1 MMNHVQSIDGSVFKS
16 VYVVGDLHGSYQL
29 LMRQLTTIDF
39 DFENDLLI
47 CTGDLIDKG
56 KENLECISLIDK
68 PWFKSVRGNHEEMC
82 IKGLFDLKLR
92 QLHER
97 NGGEWFYQLPSH
109 HQYKIIKIFETLPI
123 VIELSLKNKKIGVV
137 HADIDFNEWNTFKQD
152 VAKGD
157 YVIPGITSAYTNAL
171 WGRGRIKNYSNDYDV
186 VENIDVIYL
195 GHTIVREMTQIDNC
209 YYIDVGSFFT
219 QRLCII
225 QIK

>member
-29 LMRQLTTIDF
+29 LMSQLTTIDF

-68 PWFKSVRGNHEEMC
+68 PWFKTVRGNHEEMC

-97 NGGEWFYQLPSH
+97 NGGVWFYQLPSH
-109 HQYKIIKIFETLPI
+109 HQYKIIKSFEDLPL
-123 VIELSLKNKKIGVV
+123 VIELQLQEKKIGVV
-137 HADIDFNEWNTFKQD
+137 HADIDIHEWGAFKADIVQ
-152 VAKGD
+152 GN
-157 YVIPGITSAYTNAL
+157 YEIQGMNSAYENAL
-171 WGRGRIKNYSNDYDV
+171 WGRGRIKNYSDNYDV
-186 VENIDVIYL
+186 VENIDEIYL

-209 YYIDVGSFFT
+209 YYLDVGSSFT
-219 QRLCII
+219 NKLCLVK
-225 QIK
+225 IK

>member
-29 LMRQLTTIDF
+29 LMRQLMTIDF

-68 PWFKSVRGNHEEMC
+68 PWFKRVRGNHEEMC

-97 NGGEWFYQLPSH
+97 NGGVWFYQLPSH
-109 HQYKIIKIFETLPI
+109 HQYKIIKSFEDLPL
-123 VIELSLKNKKIGVV
+123 VIELQLQEKKIGVV
-137 HADIDFNEWNTFKQD
+137 HADIDIHEWGAFKADIVQ
-152 VAKGD
+152 GN
-157 YVIPGITSAYTNAL
+157 YEIQGMNSAYENAL
-171 WGRGRIKNYSNDYDV
+171 WGRGRIKNYSDNYDV
-186 VENIDVIYL
+186 VENIDEIYL

-209 YYIDVGSFFT
+209 YYLDVGSSFT
-219 QRLCII
+219 NKLCLVK
-225 QIK
+225 IK

>member
-29 LMRQLTTIDF
+29 LMRQLMTIDF

-109 HQYKIIKIFETLPI
+109 HQYKIIKSFEDLPL
-123 VIELSLKNKKIGVV
+123 VIELQLQEKKIGVV
-137 HADIDFNEWNTFKQD
+137 HADIDIHEWGAFKADIVQ
-152 VAKGD
+152 GN
-157 YVIPGITSAYTNAL
+157 YEIQGMNSAYENAL
-171 WGRGRIKNYSNDYDV
+171 WGRGRIKNYSDNYDV
-186 VENIDVIYL
+186 VENIDEIYL

-209 YYIDVGSFFT
+209 YYLDVGSSFT
-219 QRLCII
+219 NKLCLVK
-225 QIK
+225 IK

>member
-1 MMNHVQSIDGSVFKS
+1 MMKHVQSIDGSVFKS

-29 LMRQLTTIDF
+29 LMSQLTTIDF

-109 HQYKIIKIFETLPI
+109 HQYKIIKSFEDLPL
-123 VIELSLKNKKIGVV
+123 VIELQLQEKKIGVV
-137 HADIDFNEWNTFKQD
+137 HADIDIHEWGAFKADIVQ
-152 VAKGD
+152 GN
-157 YVIPGITSAYTNAL
+157 YEIQGMNSAYENAL
-171 WGRGRIKNYSNDYDV
+171 WGRGRIKNYSDNYDV
-186 VENIDVIYL
+186 VENIDEIYL

-209 YYIDVGSFFT
+209 YYLDVGSSFT
-219 QRLCII
+219 NKLCLVK
-225 QIK
+225 IK

>member
-1 MMNHVQSIDGSVFKS
+1 MKHVQSIDGLVFKS

-29 LMRQLTTIDF
+29 LMSHLCSIDF
-39 DFENDLLI
+39 NFDEDLLI

-109 HQYKIIKIFETLPI
+109 HQYKIIKSFEDLPLE
-123 VIELSLKNKKIGVV
+123 IELQLQEKKIGVV
-137 HADIDFNEWNTFKQD
+137 HADIDIHEWGAFKADIVQ
-152 VAKGD
+152 GN
-157 YVIPGITSAYTNAL
+157 YEIQGMNSAYENAL
-171 WGRGRIKNYSNDYDV
+171 WGRGRIKNYSDNYDV
-186 VENIDVIYL
+186 VENIDEIYL

-209 YYIDVGSFFT
+209 YYLDVGSSFT
-219 QRLCII
+219 NKLCLVK
-225 QIK
+225 IK

>member
-29 LMRQLTTIDF
+29 LMSQLTTIDF

-68 PWFKSVRGNHEEMC
+68 PWFKTVRGNHEEMC

-109 HQYKIIKIFETLPI
+109 HQYKIIKSFEDLPL
-123 VIELSLKNKKIGVV
+123 VIELQLQEKKIGVV
-137 HADIDFNEWNTFKQD
+137 HADIDIHEWGAFKADIVQ
-152 VAKGD
+152 GN
-157 YVIPGITSAYTNAL
+157 YEIQGMNSAYENAL
-171 WGRGRIKNYSNDYDV
+171 WGRGRIKNYSDNYDV
-186 VENIDVIYL
+186 VENIDEIYL

-209 YYIDVGSFFT
+209 YYLDVGSSFT
-219 QRLCII
+219 NKLCLVK
-225 QIK
+225 IK

>member
-1 MMNHVQSIDGSVFKS
+1 MNHVQSIDGSVFKS

-29 LMRQLTTIDF
+29 LMSQLTTIDF

-68 PWFKSVRGNHEEMC
+68 PWFKTVRGNHEEMC

-109 HQYKIIKIFETLPI
+109 HQYKIIKSFEDLPL
-123 VIELSLKNKKIGVV
+123 VIELQLQEKKIGVV
-137 HADIDFNEWNTFKQD
+137 HADIDIHEWGAFKADIVQ
-152 VAKGD
+152 GN
-157 YVIPGITSAYTNAL
+157 YEIQGMNSAYENAL
-171 WGRGRIKNYSNDYDV
+171 WGRGRIKNYSDNYDV
-186 VENIDVIYL
+186 VENIDEIYL

-209 YYIDVGSFFT
+209 YYLDVGSSFT
-219 QRLCII
+219 NKLCLVK
-225 QIK
+225 IK

>member
-29 LMRQLTTIDF
+29 LMNYLYSIDF
-39 DFENDLLI
+39 NFGEDLLI
-47 CTGDLIDKG
+47 CTGDLVDKG

-109 HQYKIIKIFETLPI
+109 HQYKIIKSFEDLPL
-123 VIELSLKNKKIGVV
+123 VIELQLQEKKIGVV
-137 HADIDFNEWNTFKQD
+137 HADIDIHEWGAFKADIVQ
-152 VAKGD
+152 GN
-157 YVIPGITSAYTNAL
+157 YEIQGMNSAYENAL
-171 WGRGRIKNYSNDYDV
+171 WGRGRIKNYSDNYDV
-186 VENIDVIYL
+186 VENIDEIYL

-209 YYIDVGSFFT
+209 YYLDVGSSFT
-219 QRLCII
+219 NKLCLVK
-225 QIK
+225 IK